1 VSEILLGCKFV
12 WSNCINFLIGIQDFQ
27 GVWSK
32 TQIQMAFEKFRHTGD
47 IVWSVKTNVLQP
59 NCVLLNHWSQQAI
72 LLTDY
77 TFAGGARGVELVPST
92 GVQGGN
98 VYEWPS
104 AALDLELTQKK
115 WQPCLVSENIISG
128 QILSMFPKGQSIL
141 NRKIT

>member
-1 VSEILLGCKFV
+1 MVENTDSNVCNFHVLSNLLLIYICKLH
-12 WSNCINFLIGIQDFQ
+12 WNRR
-27 GVWSK
+27 
-32 TQIQMAFEKFRHTGD
+32 AFEKFRHTGD